1 MARRLGFFVAAA
13 MLVVGPAA
21 AQDVEDVQAVLRAAA
36 DTMGV
41 TDMMSIEYSGSGW
54 VGRVG
59 QNYAPDQDWP
69 RFELASYMRTIDFET
84 NSSKEERVTRQGDY
98 PARGGGAPIVGERR
112 ETLLVRGEHAWN
124 AGIDRDIP
132 MPQVAEQRLLEIF
145 LTPHGFLKGAMA
157 GDPIAVTRNEYGG
170 RVTVVSFIALGKYR
184 VNGTITEDNVIER
197 VQTWLPNPVVGDMY
211 YETVYTN
218 YQDVGGGMM
227 FPMNWHQHQD
237 YDDGAHQPNVSGG
250 DHSFGLTTIDGVSVN
265 VDGAAL
271 TVPDSVR
278 GATVPPLRVETEEV
292 ADGMW
297 LIAGG
302 SHHSVA
308 VEFGDFVAVIEAPL
322 NEARSLAVIAEVMRL
337 VPDKPI
343 RFIVTTH
350 HHWDH
355 LGGLRAYV
363 HEGATV
369 ITHEDNRPYYQEVL
383 RARPWLLEPDRFSLF
398 PPEEWSEGYIFET
411 MREKYILGDDTR
423 LMELHHVQRLA
434 HVTGMLIAYFPNE
447 KIVVEA
453 DLYTPPSPGRPLPAE
468 PTASHRDLL
477 RQRAAAGTRRRDGRP
492 DSRPPGAVVRVR
504 GVRHRRALIPDAS
517 PQRPASY
524 AALTRPPRARC
535 LGRGQEGTK
544 AAIR

>member
-1 MARRLGFFVAAA
+1 
-13 MLVVGPAA
+13 
-21 AQDVEDVQAVLRAAA
+21 
-36 DTMGV
+36 
-41 TDMMSIEYSGSGW
+41 
-54 VGRVG
+54 
-59 QNYAPDQDWP
+59 
-69 RFELASYMRTIDFET
+69 
-84 NSSKEERVTRQGDY
+84 
-98 PARGGGAPIVGERR
+98 
-112 ETLLVRGEHAWN
+112 
-124 AGIDRDIP
+124 
-132 MPQVAEQRLLEIF
+132 
-145 LTPHGFLKGAMA
+145 MA
-157 GDPIAVTRNEYGG
+157 GDPIAVTRNEYGQ

-184 VNGTITEDNVIER
+184 VNGTITEDHVIER

-211 YETVYTN
+211 YETVYTG

-237 YDDGAHQPNVSGG
+237 FDDGAHQPNVSGG

-271 TVPDSVR
+271 TVPDEVR
-278 GATVPPLRVETEEV
+278 GASVPPLRVESEAV

-302 SHHSVA
+302 THHSVA

-369 ITHEDNRPYYQEVL
+369 ITHEGNRPYYQEVL

-411 MREKYILGDDTR
+411 MREQYILGDETR
-423 LMELHHVQRLA
+423 LMALHHVQRLA
-434 HVTGMLIAYFPNE
+434 HVTGMLIAYFPEE
-447 KIVVEA
+447 KIVVQA
-453 DLYTPPSPGRPLPAE
+453 DLYTPPSPGP
-468 PTASHRDLL
+468 PTARRADRQPPDVL
-477 RQRAAAGTRRRDGRP
+477 RQRAAAGARRRDDRP
-492 DSRPPGAVVRVR
+492 DSRPPGAVVRASRRSSPARPDLRYVAPSACEQR
-504 GVRHRRALIPDAS
+504 GPHA
-517 PQRPASY
+517 PAPG
-524 AALTRPPRARC
+524 A
-535 LGRGQEGTK
+535 
-544 AAIR
+544 